1 MKILFEDK
9 FIAVCL
15 KPAGVVSQS
24 TNGGRDMISML
35 NEHFEQNGEKAQAYP
50 VHRLDRETA
59 GIMVYAKSSKAA
71 AALSKQAEQNK
82 IKKHYYAVVRGC
94 PEEKCGV
101 LKDLLFRDKQKNKTY
116 VVKRERKGVRDA
128 SLEYEVMGENDGKT
142 LLDILLHTGRT
153 HQIRVQFASRKMP
166 LYGDG
171 KYGGGSGKLAL
182 FAHTLEFSHP
192 VSGEKMIF
200 SEKPDTAEFPW
211 SEFDM

>member
-1 MKILFEDK
+1 MEILFQDK
-9 FIAVCL
+9 NIAVCF
-15 KPAGVVSQS
+15 KPAGIISQS
-24 TNGGRDMISML
+24 TDGGSDMISLL
-35 NEHFEQNGEKAQAYP
+35 NEVFEKNGEDAKAYP

-59 GIMVYAKSSKAA
+59 GVMVYAKNSKSA
-71 AALSKQAEQNK
+71 AALSKQAEQNT
-82 IKKHYYAVVRGC
+82 IKKRYYAVVRGV
-94 PEEKCGV
+94 PDEKNGA

-116 VVKRERKGVRDA
+116 TVKKMRKGVREA
-128 SLEYEVMGENDGKT
+128 SLEYNVIGGNSEHS

-171 KYGGGSGKLAL
+171 RYGGGSGKLAL

-200 SEKPDTAEFPW
+200 TAKPDRTEYPW
-211 SEFDM
+211 SEFEF